1 MFCVIDVEYS
11 LLTQN
16 EIMSYWRKREVSLYV
31 SISKLTGNNKSKLWK
46 NYGWAYRPEMTV
58 ISDFVHTSNNFWVR
72 HSTQFQEGLERTF
85 WLSAYVALLIDLRF
99 ICWLIVLLFLFHY
112 ERTTKSKFIF
122 YAIKENGC
130 WTWNCIKMG
139 WRGMV
144 KLEKSVQWCQLY
156 KISKS

>member
-16 EIMSYWRKREVSLYV
+16 EIMSYWRKKEVTLYV

-72 HSTQFQEGLERTF
+72 HSTQFQERLEWHF
-85 WLSAYVALLIDLRF
+85 DFLHMLL
-99 ICWLIVLLFLFHY
+99 CWLIYASFADLLFFCFC
-112 ERTTKSKFIF
+112 FIMKGQQKVSSF
-122 YAIKENGC
+122 FMLLKKMAVEPES
-130 WTWNCIKMG
+130 IKMG